1 MSHNW
6 LFLLDYTF
14 KSYWFIQIH
23 WNMKPPGAPKV
34 SPVTQVLVARVAA
47 ILDIFFLVINLLTVR
62 DNSDLSDL
70 RDGQNIPVIS

>member
-1 MSHNW
+1 
-6 LFLLDYTF
+6 
-14 KSYWFIQIH
+14 
-23 WNMKPPGAPKV
+23 MKPPGAPKV